1 MISSDVNESIKV
13 DPDTLF
19 QDGLRM
25 VDFVFVVGKLDS
37 ESLPS
42 QATESTRL
50 VDEIDD
56 AIGGSSKEKKF
67 NLWRRRFQ
75 DNLI

>member
-25 VDFVFVVGKLDS
+25 VDFVFVVGKLDG

-50 VDEIDD
+50 VEEIDD
-56 AIGGSSKEKKF
+56 AIGRWSQEKKF